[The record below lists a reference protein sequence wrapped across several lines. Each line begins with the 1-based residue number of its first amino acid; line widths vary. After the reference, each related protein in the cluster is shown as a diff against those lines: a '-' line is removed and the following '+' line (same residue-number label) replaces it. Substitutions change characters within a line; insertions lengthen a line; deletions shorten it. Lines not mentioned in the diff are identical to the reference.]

1 MWGRFNI
8 PFAHTKKDRATGNNL
23 WGRWNLRLSLR
34 DTRLGWMLQPIRAS
48 PAETVIMICYEHI
61 NVKGQ
66 SELKRK
72 RVGTLEFWYKK
83 KTVWGEHIMTTKT
96 GSRNLSISLL
106 GVLWSL
112 SLENSITGKQHE
124 MWRTWAL
131 SQLFFPLLWPNPS
144 TSKERWYLSTHS
156 LRVQSTMTGKEGQAA
171 GHIGPSQEAER
182 MHGGPQLHFLLCFR
196 SGTPTFGRISPHSW
210 WNSLLG

>member
-1 MWGRFNI
+1 MKHETIPETYSVGLDAAANKGISGRDS
-8 PFAHTKKDRATGNNL
+8 HYDML
-23 WGRWNLRLSLR
+23 WTYQCERPVWAEEKEGGDLRVLI
-34 DTRLGWMLQPIRAS
+34 G
-48 PAETVIMICYEHI
+48 
-61 NVKGQ
+61 
-66 SELKRK
+66 
-72 RVGTLEFWYKK
+72 K

-96 GSRNLSISLL
+96 GSRHLSVSLF

-182 MHGGPQLHFLLCFR
+182 MHGGPQLHFLLR
-196 SGTPTFGRISPHSW
+196 LISGTPTFGRIPPHRVFSAGLILQGKHSHSHTRW
-210 WNSLLG
+210 CVSTWF